1 MHRRKQRTWRSGWRI
16 GAANPEPSHI
26 RYYESLFSL
35 ASGTTGIRGL
45 REEAVVLRKFRPDL
59 AATVMTGAA
68 VRPSVEHSRKGIT
81 E

>member
-1 MHRRKQRTWRSGWRI
+1 M
-16 GAANPEPSHI
+16 AN
-26 RYYESLFSL
+26 
-35 ASGTTGIRGL
+35 ASGYTGIRGL